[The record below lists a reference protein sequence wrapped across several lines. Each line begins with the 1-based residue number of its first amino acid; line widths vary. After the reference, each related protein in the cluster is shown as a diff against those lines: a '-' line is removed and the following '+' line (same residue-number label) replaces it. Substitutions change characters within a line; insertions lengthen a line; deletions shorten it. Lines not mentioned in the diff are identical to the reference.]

1 MANIQVGGFRWVRSR
16 LGGNTAPIEEMP
28 VASNNSTAIFSGDI
42 VKRVSD
48 GTVIVAAAGDLTL
61 AYVVVGCARYKR
73 SDGAIVAGNYLPAST
88 TYTGA
93 PSVANPQASI
103 LTCIPLQYQIL
114 ECDANTAVASETAAQ
129 DLVGNNCDFV
139 ATAGNT
145 STGRSGFVL
154 DTSAPGTATA
164 NFRVLEIVRSPDNDV
179 TSVNFKVRVTVNED
193 NADTLPGS
201 ATGV

>member
-1 MANIQVGGFRWVRSR
+1 MANIAVGGFRWVRSR

-28 VASNNSTAIFSGDI
+28 VASNNSTAIFTGDI

-48 GTVIVAAAGDLTL
+48 GTVIIAAAGDLTL
-61 AYVVVGCARYKR
+61 AYVVVGVVRYKR

-93 PSVANPQASI
+93 PAVSNPQASI
-103 LTCIPLQYQIL
+103 LSLIPTQYQIF
-114 ECDANTAVASETAAQ
+114 ECDANTAAASITAAQ
-129 DLVGNNCDFV
+129 DIVGNNCDFV

-145 STGRSGFVL
+145 SSGRSGFVL
-154 DTSAPGTATA
+154 DTSAPGTGTA
-164 NFRVLEIVRSPDNDV
+164 NWRVLDIVNSPDNDV
-179 TSVNFKVRVTVNED
+179 TSVNYKVRVTVNED
-193 NADTLPGS
+193 NADTVPGS

>member
-16 LGGNTAPIEEMP
+16 LGGNTMPVEEMP
-28 VASNNSTAIFSGDI
+28 VASNNSTAIFTGDI

-48 GTVIVAAAGDLTL
+48 GTVIVAAAGDATI
-61 AYVVVGCARYKR
+61 AYVVVSCTRYKR

-93 PSVANPQASI
+93 PSVSNPQASI
-103 LTCIPLQYQIL
+103 LELVPLQYQIF
-114 ECDANTAVASETAAQ
+114 ECDANTSAATETAAQ
-129 DLVGNNCDFV
+129 DLVGNNANFV

-145 STGRSGFVL
+145 SSGRSGFVL
-154 DTSAPGTATA
+154 DTSSTGTSTDCW
-164 NFRVLEIVRSPDNDV
+164 RILEIVRSPDNDV
-179 TSVNFKVRVTVNED
+179 TSVNYKVRVTVNRD
-193 NADTLPGS
+193 NADPIPGS